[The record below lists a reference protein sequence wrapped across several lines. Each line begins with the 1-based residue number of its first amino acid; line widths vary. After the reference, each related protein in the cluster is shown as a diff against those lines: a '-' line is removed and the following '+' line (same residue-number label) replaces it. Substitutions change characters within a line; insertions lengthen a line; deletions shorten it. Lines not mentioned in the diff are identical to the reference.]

1 MLIEERVRIAADDP
15 PALGQR
21 PHERQ
26 VALFERPAWQQGV
39 LPGRDQ
45 ERRLTPD
52 VAAVADAFTG
62 AKIVFGQ
69 QVLVGGGTS
78 MAAPIWAG
86 MAAVMNEYLLDHGGR
101 LLGDLNPML
110 YRTAAVAT
118 PPAFRDV
125 TLGGNAVESAGPGYD
140 LVTGLG
146 TPDAEHLARNLLI
159 AQAASQ

>member
-1 MLIEERVRIAADDP
+1 MLAN
-15 PALGQR
+15 
-21 PHERQ
+21 
-26 VALFERPAWQQGV
+26 
-39 LPGRDQ
+39 RDQ
-45 ERRLTPD
+45 GRRLTPD
-52 VAAVADAFTG
+52 VAAVADSFTG

-86 MAAVMNEYLLDHGGR
+86 MAAVMNQYLLDHGGR

-110 YRTAAVAT
+110 YRVAEL
-118 PPAFRDV
+118 AQLRSFRDI

-146 TPDAEHLARNLLI
+146 TPDADNLVRNLLV
-159 AQAASQ
+159 AQAALQ